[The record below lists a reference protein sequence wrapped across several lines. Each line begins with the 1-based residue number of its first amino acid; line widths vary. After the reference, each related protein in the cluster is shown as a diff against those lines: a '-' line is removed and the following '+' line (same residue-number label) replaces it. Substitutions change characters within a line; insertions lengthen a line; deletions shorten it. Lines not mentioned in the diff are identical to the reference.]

1 MRTVLTRILTAFL
14 AASTTLSVSAT
25 PQVMKKAGGNANR
38 ISVTSTV
45 KPQAAKAQGKTKG
58 LVGLNMLQKRTSK
71 LQFSLRSGATK
82 LHSSRQ
88 EEDCLCICLGT
99 PRDVW
104 QCHLCRRLEQ

>member
-58 LVGLNMLQKRTSK
+58 LVGLNMLQKRTPKS
-71 LQFSLRSGATK
+71 QFSLRSGAT
-82 LHSSRQ
+82 R
-88 EEDCLCICLGT
+88 T
-99 PRDVW
+99 
-104 QCHLCRRLEQ
+104 